1 MSQDITLSFTRF
13 VIMFGLI
20 ILIILILLIFTLVI
34 STYKDLV
41 INKNKDKNGE
51 KIIDEDYI
59 HNRYDFKKVTNLLS
73 GNDTKE
79 DSDDPFHII
88 FINKKDIND
97 IRLPYQFLSPK
108 ESIKNSEG
116 QNIDFNF
123 NVNDY
128 YVCQFHYNNY
138 NREKSFIKIDDE
150 TMLEDI
156 DLTLFEYPIEI
167 NYHERLLFKMIDE
180 SRDHIFKESNIYH
193 LMKKYDFDAIDLIQ
207 YFNHI
212 FESIQPSEE
221 EIMNVLIQ
229 YHKIMKELKQIDLTN
244 RNEKINHALTEY
256 QSQSHQTNKTQLKD
270 EIEDILNQLK

>member
-1 MSQDITLSFTRF
+1 MFSCMTLIFISFVLIF
-13 VIMFGLI
+13 VFG
-20 ILIILILLIFTLVI
+20 ILFIFTLALYAYQELI
-34 STYKDLV
+34 
-41 INKNKDKNGE
+41 INKNKDENGE
-51 KIIDEDYI
+51 EIIDEEYI
-59 HNRYDFKKVTNLLS
+59 YNRYNFKKVASLLS
-73 GNDTKE
+73 GNDIE
-79 DSDDPFHII
+79 ENSDDPFHII
-88 FINKKDIND
+88 FINKKDISD

-108 ESIKNSEG
+108 ESIKNSDG

-128 YVCQFHYNNY
+128 YVCQFYYNNY

-150 TMLEDI
+150 TMLEDMN
-156 DLTLFEYPIEI
+156 LTLFEYPKEI
-167 NYHERLLFKMIDE
+167 NNHLISKMIDE
-180 SRDHIFKESNIYH
+180 SRDHIFKESNIYY

-256 QSQSHQTNKTQLKD
+256 QSQSHQTNKTQLKN
-270 EIEDILNQLK
+270 ELEDTLNRLK

>member
-51 KIIDEDYI
+51 EIIDEDYI
-59 HNRYDFKKVTNLLS
+59 YNRYNFKKVASLLS
-73 GNDTKE
+73 GNDIE
-79 DSDDPFHII
+79 ENSDDPLHII
-88 FINKKDIND
+88 FINKKDISD

-116 QNIDFNF
+116 QDIDFNF
-123 NVNDY
+123 NVIDY
-128 YVCQFHYNNY
+128 YVCQFYYNNY
-138 NREKSFIKIDDE
+138 NREKSFIKINDE
-150 TMLEDI
+150 TMLEDMN
-156 DLTLFEYPIEI
+156 LTLFEYPSES
-167 NYHERLLFKMIDE
+167 NDHLLSKMIDE

-193 LMKKYDFDAIDLIQ
+193 LMQKYDFGAIDLIQ

-212 FESIQPSEE
+212 LESIKPSEE
-221 EIMNVLIQ
+221 QIMNVLIE
-229 YHKIMKELKQIDLTN
+229 YHKTIKELKQIDLID
-244 RNEKINHALTEY
+244 RNEKINQALTEY
-256 QSQSHQTNKTQLKD
+256 QSQSHQTNKTQLKN
-270 EIEDILNQLK
+270 ELEDTLNRLK